1 MFHWFLLVRCV
12 CACVCVD
19 CAFLK
24 VLLLICCCG
33 VFMFCGDAC
42 SWRAGSKDL
51 DQTRSDE
58 KHSTRAPWSNDRST
72 SVLTGRAVRTID
84 YRWFLQDGAL
94 LVCPHNA
101 RRLLMLLLIWCGLV
115 CSHVVVDAEEHWFLQ
130 DLLRFSLHWSNGQP
144 NEGGP
149 APSRCNCK
157 NSWLS
162 SVLTARPV
170 RTLAQQEFLQRAL

>member
-1 MFHWFLLVRCV
+1 
-12 CACVCVD
+12 
-19 CAFLK
+19 
-24 VLLLICCCG
+24 
-33 VFMFCGDAC
+33 MFCGDAC

-72 SVLTGRAVRTID
+72 SILTGRAVRTID

-170 RTLAQQEFLQRAL
+170 RTLAQQEFLQVDEQEFLWASARSGGPDRMRTARMSTYPIDNLVCGLC